1 MVMMNEEGGFDMI
14 KRWPMIGINGD
25 NSGTTPGESP
35 ASWVGTP
42 QLMISQRLK
51 VILEET
57 ETETETGK
65 DDQD

>member
-1 MVMMNEEGGFDMI
+1 MKKEDMI

-42 QLMISQRLK
+42 
-51 VILEET
+51 
-57 ETETETGK
+57 
-65 DDQD
+65 

>member
-1 MVMMNEEGGFDMI
+1 MCSDKYHKKNREFYTEKISCNMVMMNEEGGFDMI

-42 QLMISQRLK
+42 
-51 VILEET
+51 
-57 ETETETGK
+57 
-65 DDQD
+65 